1 MQRIEAFRA
10 SKDRGGR
17 RSRIGTEGAHGEV
30 DGFIAAAAESAAD
43 VVHESAAGF
52 VTDVCRHAIETHR
65 EDPLGELLSFG
76 HSFSKLTYLATNNQN
91 LLASSKASMEAEAEA
106 ITCAARRLGSEFVC
120 AVRLI
125 EEHRGKVVI
134 TGLGKSG
141 FVAQKLAATM
151 CSTGTPAVFLHPVD
165 ALHGDV
171 GIYADGD
178 PTIILSKSGTTMEL
192 LRLIPVLRGLNSKL
206 IGILGNKAS
215 ALAREMDVILD
226 ASVRAEADPFN
237 LAPTASTAV
246 ATAVGDALALAVRHV
261 RKLTPEHFAQ
271 LHPAGQ
277 LGRNLRVTVR
287 KVMHSGAEV
296 AWARADSS
304 MREVILAMNRCPM
317 GAACVG
323 SPEEPLQG
331 LITDGDLRRA
341 LQTIEDIRNVKAG
354 DLMTASPVTVNP
366 DATIQEA
373 MSLMEDRPSQ
383 ISVLPVVED
392 GRCVGLVRLHDL
404 YQTDLF

>member
-1 MQRIEAFRA
+1 MTP
-10 SKDRGGR
+10 D
-17 RSRIGTEGAHGEV
+17 
-30 DGFIAAAAESAAD
+30 FIAA
-43 VVHESAAGF
+43 G
-52 VTDVCRHAIETHR
+52 R
-65 EDPLGELLSFG
+65 
-76 HSFSKLTYLATNNQN
+76 
-91 LLASSKASMEAEAEA
+91 ASMEAEAEA
-106 ITCAARRLGSEFVC
+106 IACAAQRIDDSFLC

-125 EEHRGKVVI
+125 DEHRGKVVI

-171 GIYADGD
+171 GIYAAGD
-178 PTIILSKSGTTMEL
+178 PTIILSKSGTTLEL
-192 LRLIPVLRGLNSKL
+192 LRLLPVLRGMNSTL
-206 IGILGNKAS
+206 VGIIGNKTS
-215 ALAREMDVILD
+215 PLAGEMDIVLD

-246 ATAVGDALALAVRHV
+246 ATALGDALALAVRQA

-287 KVMHSGAEV
+287 QVMHAGNEV
-296 AWARADSS
+296 AWAAPESS
-304 MREVILAMNRCPM
+304 MRQVIIAMNRCPL

-323 SPEEPLQG
+323 TEGELLG

-341 LQTIEDIRNVKAG
+341 LETIEDIRDVKAG
-354 DLMTASPVTVNP
+354 DLMTVNPITTGP
-366 DATIQEA
+366 DATLQEA
-373 MSLMEDRPSQ
+373 MRLMEDRPSQ
-383 ISVLPVVED
+383 ISVLPVVE
-392 GRCVGLVRLHDL
+392 GTRCLGLVRLHDL
-404 YQTDLF
+404 YQTDLL